1 MHIHPS
7 DSLATK
13 MAEMA
18 KWRDEFSIHVLC
30 HVMNVKR
37 ATFYNYLFRRKPQT
51 IYEKNDEVLR
61 PHIRE
66 IFEAS
71 KKRFGAN
78 KIRIKLMER
87 GFKVSHK
94 HIIRLM
100 KEMEL
105 ICKQQLRCFNS
116 TNRSYRFRRN
126 RVMQNLDQ
134 TTPNVVW
141 VSNVTYTHVNEDFY
155 ALCHH

>member
-1 MHIHPS
+1 
-7 DSLATK
+7 
-13 MAEMA
+13 
-18 KWRDEFSIHVLC
+18 
-30 HVMNVKR
+30 MNVKR